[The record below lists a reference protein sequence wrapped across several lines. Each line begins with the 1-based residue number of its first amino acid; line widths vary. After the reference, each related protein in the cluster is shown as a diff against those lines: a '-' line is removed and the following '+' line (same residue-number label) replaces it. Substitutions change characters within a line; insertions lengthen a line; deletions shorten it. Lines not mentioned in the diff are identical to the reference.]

1 MQRNCLNYPVEF
13 VDDVF
18 GGSSVLADAVRKH
31 SRSKEPR
38 ILLVADMNV
47 VHRTDGL
54 GSKIGKYL
62 QAHGMTLAASPVV
75 ISGGEK
81 IKADNLQS
89 ALKVVSA
96 ILEAKLGA
104 DDCVVALGGGSLLD
118 VAGYAAAQVRG
129 GIGLVR
135 IPTTVAAMIDGCFAG
150 YAAVDSVNV
159 KDALRVPSVPVA
171 VLIDTAFAATILDGV
186 WRGGIGEAVRLAVS
200 YDSSF
205 FRKIVKNAEKFRNRD
220 FDTMDALVRE
230 AVAIRRK
237 KGPSTV
243 AEWCAARLESMSGY
257 KLPHGYA
264 VSIGLCVDAEY
275 SAGRG
280 WMKKGDCEAV
290 RSLLADLGARD
301 GLHHS
306 RHLFSQADNVLFGL
320 DAWRLSTGS
329 EEIQVPGGIG
339 KLKTESSPDRELFAD
354 ALNTLCED
362 GQNDG

>member
-1 MQRNCLNYPVEF
+1 MQKNSCNYPVEF

-18 GGSSVLADAVRKH
+18 GDSPELAKVIKKH
-31 SRSKEPR
+31 SKSDEPR
-38 ILLVADMNV
+38 ILIVADMNV
-47 VHRTDGL
+47 VHRTEGL

-62 QAHGMTLAASPVV
+62 QTHGISLVASPVV
-75 ISGGEK
+75 VAGGEK

-104 DDCVVALGGGSLLD
+104 DDCVVALGGGTLLD

-135 IPTTVAAMIDGCFAG
+135 IPTTVAAMIDGAFAD

-159 KDALRVPSVPVA
+159 KDALRVPSVPLA
-171 VLIDTAFAATILDGV
+171 VLIDTSFAKTILDGV

-200 YDSSF
+200 YDSSLF
-205 FRKIVKNAEKFRNRD
+205 KKIEKLAERYRERD
-220 FDTMDALVRE
+220 FDAMDELVRS
-230 AVAIRRK
+230 AVSIRRK
-237 KGPSTV
+237 KGSSTLS
-243 AEWCAARLESMSGY
+243 EWCAARLESMSAY

-264 VSIGLCVDAEY
+264 VTIGMCIDAEY
-275 SAGRG
+275 
-280 WMKKGDCEAV
+280 AV
-290 RSLLADLGARD
+290 RRGYLKEKDRDAIRALLAAVGALD
-301 GLHHS
+301 GLQHS

-329 EEIQVPGGIG
+329 EEIVIPGGIG
-339 KLKTESSPDRELFAD
+339 KLKDEDEPDREIFKE
-354 ALNTLCED
+354 ALSSLCSAE
-362 GQNDG
+362 

>member
-1 MQRNCLNYPVEF
+1 MQKNSCNYPVEF

-18 GGSSVLADAVRKH
+18 GDSPELAKVIKKH
-31 SRSKEPR
+31 SKSDEPR
-38 ILLVADMNV
+38 ILIVADMNV
-47 VHRTDGL
+47 VHRTEGL

-62 QAHGMTLAASPVV
+62 QTHGISLAASPVV
-75 ISGGEK
+75 VAGGEK

-135 IPTTVAAMIDGCFAG
+135 IPTTVAAMIDGAFAD

-159 KDALRVPSVPVA
+159 KDALRVPSVPLA
-171 VLIDTAFAATILDGV
+171 VLIDTSFAKTILDGV
-186 WRGGIGEAVRLAVS
+186 WRGGVGEAVRLAVS

-205 FRKIVKNAEKFRNRD
+205 FKDIVKNAGAYRERD
-220 FDTMDALVRE
+220 FEVMDGFVKE

-237 KGPSTV
+237 KGASTL
-243 AEWCAARLESMSGY
+243 ADWCAARLESMSGY

-264 VSIGLCVDAEY
+264 VSIGICVEAEY
-275 SAGRG
+275 SAR
-280 WMKKGDCEAV
+280 KGLLKEKDCEAV
-290 RSLLADLGARD
+290 RSLLKELGSLD

-306 RHLFSQADNVLFGL
+306 RHLFAQADSVLFGL

-329 EEIQVPGGIG
+329 EEISVLGGIG
-339 KLKTESSPDRELFAD
+339 KLKTDDEPDRELLKEALRSLAKTAD
-354 ALNTLCED
+354 
-362 GQNDG
+362 

>member
-1 MQRNCLNYPVEF
+1 MQKNSCNYPVEF

-18 GGSSVLADAVRKH
+18 GDSPELAKVIRKH
-31 SRSKEPR
+31 SKSDEPR
-38 ILLVADMNV
+38 ILIVADMNV
-47 VHRTDGL
+47 VHRTEGI

-62 QAHGMTLAASPVV
+62 QTHGISLAGSPVV
-75 ISGGEK
+75 VSGGEK

-104 DDCVVALGGGSLLD
+104 DDCVVALGGGTLLD
-118 VAGYAAAQVRG
+118 VAGYAASPVRG

-135 IPTTVAAMIDGCFAG
+135 IPTTVAAMIDGAFAD

-159 KDALRVPSVPVA
+159 KDALRVPSVPLA
-171 VLIDTAFAATILDGV
+171 VLIDTSFAQTILDGV
-186 WRGGIGEAVRLAVS
+186 WRGGICEAVRLAIS

-205 FRKIVKNAEKFRNRD
+205 FKDIAKKAEEYHDRN
-220 FDTMDALVRE
+220 FEVMDELVRE

-237 KGPSTV
+237 KGVSTL
-243 AEWCAARLESMSGY
+243 ADWCAARLESMSGY

-264 VSIGLCVDAEY
+264 VSIGICVE
-275 SAGRG
+275 AGY
-280 WMKKGDCEAV
+280 AV
-290 RSLLADLGARD
+290 RRGLMKEKDRDAICSLLKELGSLD

-306 RHLFSQADNVLFGL
+306 RHLFTQADNVLFGL

-329 EEIQVPGGIG
+329 EEIPVLGGIG
-339 KLKTESSPDRELFAD
+339 KLKTDDEPERELLKE
-354 ALNTLCED
+354 ALCALGSES
-362 GQNDG
+362 